1 MAATQVRRAG
11 LPGRHKVTLPGRRAA
26 GVQRNQQGGV
36 PGNLLPQLQQQEEQ
50 THSLGAKPGTSP
62 HFLLNLC
69 RVSRKWLALIS
80 NKDLPS
86 SILGKVT
93 FPQPQ
98 NVSCEE
104 WTRILLN
111 SASSTHKAVQKR
123 HLLYTELTPSYC
135 FRCPEAPLCLPTGKH
150 FPAWDGGVSSLCT
163 CPAPI
168 SLGC

>member
-1 MAATQVRRAG
+1 M
-11 LPGRHKVTLPGRRAA
+11 
-26 GVQRNQQGGV
+26 

-50 THSLGAKPGTSP
+50 THSQTHALGAKPGTSP

-69 RVSRKWLALIS
+69 WVSRKWLALIS

-86 SILGKVT
+86 SVLGKVT
-93 FPQPQ
+93 FPHPQ

-104 WTRILLN
+104 WTRVLLI

-123 HLLYTELTPSYC
+123 HLLYTELTPSYS

-150 FPAWDGGVSSLCT
+150 FPAGDTGVSSLCT

-168 SLGC
+168 SLSC